1 MYTKEE
7 LGFILYNNRSV
18 KGVVNNFIDT
28 DTNPFDI
35 IRIENILKE
44 SKSYFQ
50 HDSQMVEI
58 DINQLRT
65 EEGDVIV
72 TPEDLEN
79 LTQLF
84 QDHVGTFNTI
94 EYDYLMSRGIGEK
107 KIIRYDLIGLS
118 CIQDKRHLDI
128 IGASCH
134 PILKGIFDDGIG
146 RGGIIIPLFESGK
159 LVNCAI
165 RRLDSSNALK
175 YSLAC
180 PDIPVWGLDWCK
192 PGEEVWIC
200 EGLFDMIALHSLGKS
215 AVSCSSAM
223 WSSIQLNKVL
233 KLKPS
238 TINIFSDN
246 DGVGLRTSGILKDF
260 FEKNDIP
267 TKVFKSLIAKDPA
280 EHFLQ
285 KEKKLTDII
294 QIFPKPEDVVKE
306 DNSFNFIEYLKNRK
320 F

>member
-18 KGVVNNFIDT
+18 TGVVNNFIDNK
-28 DTNPFDI
+28 TNPFDI
-35 IRIENILKE
+35 IRIENLLKE
-44 SKSYFQ
+44 SKSLFQ

-58 DINQLRT
+58 DINQLHT
-65 EEGDVIV
+65 KENDVLV
-72 TPEDLEN
+72 TKEDLEN

-84 QDHVGTFNTI
+84 QDNIGTFNPV

-107 KIIRYDLIGLS
+107 KIIRYDLLGLS
-118 CIQDKRHLDI
+118 SITDNRHLEI

-146 RGGIIIPLFESGK
+146 RGGIIIPLYESGK
-159 LVNCAI
+159 LKNCAI
-165 RRLDSSNALK
+165 RRLDSSKALK
-175 YSLAC
+175 YSLSC

-192 PGEEVWIC
+192 PGCEVWIC
-200 EGLFDMIALHSLGKS
+200 EGLFDMIALHSLGKP

-233 KLKPS
+233 KIKPS
-238 TINIFSDN
+238 VINIFSDN
-246 DGVGLRTSGILKDF
+246 DSVGLRTSGILKDF
-260 FEKNDIP
+260 FQKFDIP
-267 TKVFKSLIAKDPA
+267 TKVFKSLKAKDPA

-285 KEKKLTDII
+285 KENKLTDIVE
-294 QIFPKPEDVVKE
+294 IFPKPEDLIKSDE
-306 DNSFNFIEYLKNRK
+306 SFNFIEYLKNRK